1 MRFYVMGMKTPDFAS
16 ADNPAANSSHFMTR
30 TLTFLFLPVF
40 NFYLM
45 IFPRLLSFDWYVNNT
60 RVDSYC
66 WEESAVMQVFR
77 TKYLQTW
84 FCSVL
89 SDLCCLPR
97 DTHRSMESIPL
108 ISSLLDSRNLLTLA
122 FYSSLI
128 MLSTRLVVKRVT
140 HLGRLDSM
148 SRNRRTPSSSSMSS
162 LSCASCAW
170 HSSFLHNSKKNHRH
184 FKNQWNNCVNNNNT
198 NVSTNN
204 NVVCTCPSQD
214 LLWFKS
220 HSSAKLFTDREES
233 EVTSSTCSSSSDDVS
248 LLSLVLLVIPFIPAA
263 NVFFYVGFVV
273 AGELH
278 LNRILF
284 THSSQFDSMYHFFLT
299 AVHTFAPSF
308 PFCFFCSL
316 DSRKEQMS
324 LFFILLFP
332 HVILIYAFLRLIS
345 FEFTHK
351 HWVMYHFFL
360 TIGCPQNES
369 CTFLPWDSVF
379 WWRTECKFWW
389 SVKRVDSS
397 LQRLWFHYQYYWY
410 CYSLSEHLSEIS
422 IGKTRRTSTCLEL
435 PLIHPKVMILH
446 QG

>member
-1 MRFYVMGMKTPDFAS
+1 
-16 ADNPAANSSHFMTR
+16 
-30 TLTFLFLPVF
+30 
-40 NFYLM
+40 
-45 IFPRLLSFDWYVNNT
+45 
-60 RVDSYC
+60 
-66 WEESAVMQVFR
+66 
-77 TKYLQTW
+77 
-84 FCSVL
+84 
-89 SDLCCLPR
+89 
-97 DTHRSMESIPL
+97 MESIPL

-316 DSRKEQMS
+316 HSQKEQMS
-324 LFFILLFP
+324 LSFFHLSFP
-332 HVILIYAFLRLIS
+332 S
-345 FEFTHK
+345 
-351 HWVMYHFFL
+351 
-360 TIGCPQNES
+360 
-369 CTFLPWDSVF
+369 
-379 WWRTECKFWW
+379 
-389 SVKRVDSS
+389 
-397 LQRLWFHYQYYWY
+397 
-410 CYSLSEHLSEIS
+410 CYSDLCIS
-422 IGKTRRTSTCLEL
+422 SSYFL
-435 PLIHPKVMILH
+435 
-446 QG
+446 